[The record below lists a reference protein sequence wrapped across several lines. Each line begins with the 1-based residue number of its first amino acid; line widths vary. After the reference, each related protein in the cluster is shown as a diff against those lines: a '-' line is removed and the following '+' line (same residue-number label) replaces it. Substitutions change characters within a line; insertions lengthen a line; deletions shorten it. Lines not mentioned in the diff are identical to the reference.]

1 MQYFLFVGVI
11 GCVMLKKILVCCLM
25 AVFVTATALAQED
38 ESGLTAAQLR
48 EKGIKAEK
56 IGLTELA
63 ERYYRQALESA
74 EGDPTGETQRLLGIL
89 LEQKE
94 YFEEAVVLLNQSN
107 TSDALAH
114 QAFCLIQMRLL
125 DSASHCAQRAIEMDT
140 ASALAKSMMA
150 YVETERDQH
159 ISAIAWANRALRS
172 NPKFARGENVMG

>member
-1 MQYFLFVGVI
+1 MV
-11 GCVMLKKILVCCLM
+11 KKVLAICLL
-25 AVFVTATALAQED
+25 AVALATTAVAQE
-38 ESGLTAAQLR
+38 EEGPLTPAQLR

-94 YFEEAVVLLNQSN
+94 YFDEAVILLNQSN

-114 QAFCLIQMRLL
+114 QAFCLIQMHLL

-140 ASALAKSMMA
+140 ASALAK
-150 YVETERDQH
+150 
-159 ISAIAWANRALRS
+159 
-172 NPKFARGENVMG
+172 